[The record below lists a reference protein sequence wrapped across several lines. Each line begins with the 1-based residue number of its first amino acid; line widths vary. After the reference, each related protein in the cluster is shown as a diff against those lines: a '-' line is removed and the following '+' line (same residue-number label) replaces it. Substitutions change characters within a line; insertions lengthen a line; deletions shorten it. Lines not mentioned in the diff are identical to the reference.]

1 MIVPASIGS
10 TFSDAVSF
18 VFHRRE
24 SVAGGV
30 KVGGSQLLPLIAT
43 HVEISAIALA
53 IAIAIAVPL
62 GMWLGHTGRG
72 AFLATTTASVGRAVP
87 SFALIAFFLAYLGP
101 SFANVT
107 LALVLLAIPPI
118 LQNTYV
124 GIREVDPELVDAG
137 SGMGMGALEVVRKVE
152 APLAVPSIFGGIRT
166 SAVNVVA
173 TATLGSFAGV
183 TTLGDP
189 IFNANVYGDA
199 GRLAGAI
206 LVALLAIAA
215 ELLLAGLQRLATPAG
230 LRLDATGGRRRRGLL
245 VRPAPTE

>member
-1 MIVPASIGS
+1 MMLASVGS
-10 TFSDAVSF
+10 SFSDALDF
-18 VFHRRE
+18 LFHQRD

-30 KVGGSQLLPLIAT
+30 KVGGAKLLPLIGT
-43 HVEISAIALA
+43 HVKISAIAMA
-53 IAIAIAVPL
+53 IACAIAVPL
-62 GMWLGHTGRG
+62 GLWLGHTGRG

-124 GIREVDPELVDAG
+124 GIREVDPELVDAAR
-137 SGMGMGALEVVRKVE
+137 GMGMRASEVVRRVE

-183 TTLGDP
+183 VTLGDP

-199 GRLAGAI
+199 GRLGGAL
-206 LVALLAIAA
+206 LVAVLAIAA
-215 ELLLAGLQRLATPAG
+215 ELLFAGLQRLATPVG
-230 LRLDATGGRRRRGLL
+230 LRAAATPGRRHRTLL
-245 VRPAPTE
+245 VRPAPTD